1 MTAGVLWAL
10 VAAVGFGFI
19 QVSNRK
25 ANQIVDAY
33 RSSFGLLL
41 TVEILLLARVVVAGE
56 VALLVSAPWSAV
68 AFFAIATFF
77 HFIGGWT
84 MLGLSQQRI
93 GVARTGALVS
103 ASSLVGTILAALI
116 LSEPIT
122 APILGG
128 VILAAAGVALISLS
142 GGVGGSFA
150 WTQPWFALT
159 VALIWGSSPMLIRLG
174 LDRFD
179 HPVLGLTIG
188 LGLSLVVYAVILT
201 LGGGGRRGP
210 VPVGAVGWMVF
221 GGAAGAIAVSAQWIS
236 WDLTTVAIAITVQQ
250 FAIVVI
256 VALVPLMFKE
266 PFERMNAKFFFGTA
280 AMLVGSIVVV
290 LTGR

>member
-41 TVEILLLARVVVAGE
+41 TVEILLLARAVIAGE
-56 VALLVSAPWSAV
+56 LNLLVSAPWSAV
-68 AFFAIATFF
+68 ALFATATFF

-84 MLGLSQQRI
+84 MLGLSQQRV

-103 ASSLVGTILAALI
+103 ASPLVGTILAALI

-128 VILAAAGVALISLS
+128 VLLAVAGVALISLS

-159 VALIWGSSPMLIRLG
+159 VALIWGTSPMLIRLG

-188 LGLSLVVYAVILT
+188 LGLSLVVYAVLLT
-201 LGGGGRRGP
+201 LGGAWRRSR
-210 VPVGAVGWMVF
+210 VPATAVRWMAF
-221 GGAAGAIAVSAQWIS
+221 GGTAGAIAVSAQWIS
-236 WDLTTVAIAITVQQ
+236 WDLTTIAIAITVQQ
-250 FAIVVI
+250 LATLVI
-256 VALVPLMFKE
+256 VGLVPLMFKE
-266 PFERMNAKFFFGTA
+266 PFERMNPRFFLGTA
-280 AMLVGSIVVV
+280 AMLAGSVIVV

>member
-33 RSSFGLLL
+33 RSAFGLLL
-41 TVEILLLARVVVAGE
+41 TVEILLLARAVIAGDLD
-56 VALLVSAPWSAV
+56 LLLSAPSSAV
-68 AFFAIATFF
+68 ALFATATFF

-103 ASSLVGTILAALI
+103 ASSLVGTILAALT

-122 APILGG
+122 VPIMGG
-128 VILAAAGVALISLS
+128 VILAVAGVSLISLS
-142 GGVGGSFA
+142 GESGGFG
-150 WTQPWFALT
+150 WRQPWFALT
-159 VALIWGSSPMLIRLG
+159 VALIWGTSPMLIRLG
-174 LDRFD
+174 LERFD
-179 HPVLGLTIG
+179 HAVLGLTIG
-188 LGLSLVVYAVILT
+188 LGLSLVVYAVVLT
-201 LGGGGRRGP
+201 LGGAWRQ
-210 VPVGAVGWMVF
+210 GAVPARAVRWMAF
-221 GGAAGAIAVSAQWIS
+221 GGTAGAVAVSAQWIS

-250 FAIVVI
+250 LATLVV
-256 VALVPLMFKE
+256 VGLVLVMFKE
-266 PFERMNAKFFFGTA
+266 PFERMNTKFFVGTA
-280 AMLVGSIVVV
+280 AMLAGSIVVV